1 LLDTIRFLV
10 AGRNCS
16 YILLDHISMVVSGF
30 TSEDERRKLDY
41 ISTKLEMMVKE
52 LNYALIIVS
61 HVNDFGQTRGSRY
74 ISKIS
79 DIRIDAE
86 RDLTND
92 DSFVRNTTTLKIS
105 KNRFSVRTGYA
116 GRLLFDPVTYT
127 YEEFTSS
134 ADNDNERSLGE
145 Q

>member
-1 LLDTIRFLV
+1 MDLARGIHSEPEDTVLTTR
-10 AGRNCS
+10 A
-16 YILLDHISMVVSGF
+16 
-30 TSEDERRKLDY
+30 LDY
-41 ISTKLEMMVKE
+41 LSTRLEMMVKE

-86 RDLTND
+86 
-92 DSFVRNTTTLKIS
+92 
-105 KNRFSVRTGYA
+105 
-116 GRLLFDPVTYT
+116 
-127 YEEFTSS
+127 
-134 ADNDNERSLGE
+134 